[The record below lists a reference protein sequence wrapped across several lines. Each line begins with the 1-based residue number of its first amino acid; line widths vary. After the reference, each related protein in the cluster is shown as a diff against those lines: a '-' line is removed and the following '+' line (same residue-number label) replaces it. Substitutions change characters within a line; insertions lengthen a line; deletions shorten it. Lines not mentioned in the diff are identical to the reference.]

1 MPLAPRVDLQI
12 HRFSERLG
20 VLKIDSPRA
29 VGLAKTSLSS
39 WCFGSWNVWNCE
51 NSQDPLSVAA

>member
-1 MPLAPRVDLQI
+1 M
-12 HRFSERLG
+12 
-20 VLKIDSPRA
+20 LKFDSPRA
-29 VGLAKTSLSS
+29 VGLAKTGLSS